1 MKGVVQGRRN
11 DDLHRGV
18 GTRIGQLLSERAVG
32 SRDGSP
38 GGEGHLRDSPALP
51 RHPRRAA
58 AWLAGVAV
66 ENAPGAVYGTVM
78 VGVLLAAE
86 DTYHEGYPET
96 IGAAAIIL
104 VLYWFMNLYTHTL
117 GIRLRTRGRLT
128 KTLFWH
134 SCAYELAILEGAMI
148 PVLALLVAWAAGA
161 TVTTGVTVALW
172 ATAVSIVTL
181 EVTAAWRGGLRRMDV
196 WIQAGAGAVM
206 GLAIIALKLV
216 LH

>member
-1 MKGVVQGRRN
+1 M
-11 DDLHRGV
+11 
-18 GTRIGQLLSERAVG
+18 S
-32 SRDGSP
+32 
-38 GGEGHLRDSPALP
+38 GGDSSALP

-58 AWLAGVAV
+58 AWLAGVAA

-134 SCAYELAILEGAMI
+134 SCAYELAVLEGAMI

-161 TVTTGVTVALW
+161 TVTTGVSVALW

-181 EVTAAWRGGLRRMDV
+181 EVAAAWRGGLRRSDV
-196 WIQAGAGAVM
+196 WIQAGAGALM
-206 GLAIIALKLV
+206 GLAIIVLKLV